1 VRFLVIVLSVLVV
14 GLALVVGF
22 LLGTR
27 NIRTAGMGAGAPVP
41 YAPSSRP
48 GGGEDGDGEG
58 PRGSFAARLAGRG
71 QGVDAP
77 AMPSPAAGLPGAA
90 TAPRPALLSQTEIY
104 GALRDRT
111 LPAAQRIEALRQLAQ
126 RDLEEARSA
135 ALGSLREPVLFA
147 DAARLATYAPG
158 QGPRRDLLDKVVTNY
173 ETMGTWPDEVTRASA
188 TSTVVGLMKQTGHDR
203 TRDVLERAIRDASP
217 EVRQAAMLQLGTGFD
232 ASYAVPFL
240 LEGLGDSATARIA
253 RGALSALSGK
263 DLGADRAAWD
273 AWWRDESATSAAAAA
288 ASPQPAP

>member
-1 VRFLVIVLSVLVV
+1 MRFLVIVLSVLVV

-27 NIRTAGMGAGAPVP
+27 NVRTAGWGAGAAVP
-41 YAPSSRP
+41 MAPPPRP
-48 GGGEDGDGEG
+48 AGGEDGGGDG
-58 PRGSFAARLAGRG
+58 PRGSFAARLAGKG
-71 QGVDAP
+71 TAIEP
-77 AMPSPAAGLPGAA
+77 PSAAAGGTPGTAA
-90 TAPRPALLSQTEIY
+90 TAARPALLSQTEIY

-147 DAARLATYAPG
+147 DAARLATHAPG
-158 QGPRRDLLDKVVTNY
+158 QGPRADLLDKVVTSY
-173 ETMGTWPDEVTRASA
+173 ETMGIWPDEVTRASA
-188 TSTVVGLMKQTGHDR
+188 TSAVVGLMKQTGHGR

-253 RGALSALSGK
+253 RGALTALSGQ
-263 DLGADRAAWD
+263 DLGADR
-273 AWWRDESATSAAAAA
+273 
-288 ASPQPAP
+288 P